1 MTGSFCDEVLGEILE
16 TGKAAGQQ
24 LKQIS
29 PAKIINSAVEQVT
42 GISPSSQNDAPPGL
56 EDLKGK
62 KFTPQQMQQMRQ
74 NDSRKRDQEI
84 DKTRINLKRLIIQR
98 YQQMQQALSGG
109 RKEKEQEELKKEQ
122 EAMEETR
129 KKEMKKQEMTQPV
142 QLPKGRKPEGILGG
156 IFVKQQRG
164 TGEIRTAKVG

>member
-1 MTGSFCDEVLGEILE
+1 MAGSFRDEVLGEILE

-29 PAKIINSAVEQVT
+29 PAKIISSALEQVT

-74 NDSRKRDQEI
+74 NDSRRRDQEI
-84 DKTRINLKRLIIQR
+84 DKTRISLKRLIIQR
-98 YQQMQQALSGG
+98 YQQMQQALSGR
-109 RKEKEQEELKKEQ
+109 RKEEE
-122 EAMEETR
+122 EALVKQREEMEEVR
-129 KKEMKKQEMTQPV
+129 EKEAKQQEQAQPV
-142 QLPKGRKPEGILGG
+142 HLPKGRQTKGILGG
-156 IFVKQQRG
+156 IAVKQQRG
-164 TGEIRTAKVG
+164 TGEIRTAKIG